1 MRCATGWGRIFT
13 TGLTIMGFAFS
24 IAELLEWVSH
34 FQISGVRELFIVT
47 VSKFT
52 RILTVGEK

>member
-24 IAELLEWVSH
+24 IELLEWVSH
-34 FQISGVRELFIVT
+34 FQIFGVRELFTVT